1 MTTVVV
7 MCGGRGLRLHPLTEH
22 TPKSLIEV
30 GGKPM
35 LETVLDGF
43 IAQGFKQFVFCEGYR
58 WRLIYDHFLAGVK
71 WGVEIVHVI
80 EDAPEGTAG
89 ALRNIPPQNAPFIVT
104 NADVIAKLDYHDL
117 LAFHTKQNALATMCL
132 AHYPMQVPYGVVTL
146 DNGSITA
153 MQEKPIQSF
162 IVNAGIYVLDP
173 AVIELIHGPCNMP
186 DVLGMLPEGRLAG
199 YQIRDTWVDVGTF
212 QSLEQARA
220 QFG

>member
-1 MTTVVV
+1 
-7 MCGGRGLRLHPLTEH
+7 
-22 TPKSLIEV
+22 
-30 GGKPM
+30 M
-35 LETVLDGF
+35 LETILDGF
-43 IAQGFKQFVFCEGYR
+43 IAQGFKQFVLCSGYR
-58 WRLIYDHFLAGVK
+58 AQLIRDYFGDGSRWDIH
-71 WGVEIVHVI
+71 ISHVT
-80 EDAPEGTAG
+80 EFEPHGTAG
-89 ALRNIPPQNAPFIVT
+89 ALCMVHDVTEPFIVT

-132 AHYPMQVPYGVVTL
+132 AHYPMQVPYGVVTF

-173 AVIELIHGPCNMP
+173 SVIGLIKGPCNMP
-186 DVLGMLPEGRLAG
+186 DVLGLLPEGRLAG

>member
-1 MTTVVV
+1 

-35 LETVLDGF
+35 LETILDGF
-43 IAQGFKQFVFCEGYR
+43 IAQGFRRFVFCEGYR
-58 WRLIYDHFLAGVK
+58 AQLITDYFGDGSRWDA
-71 WGVEIVHVI
+71 EIFHVA
-80 EDAPEGTAG
+80 ELVPLGTAG
-89 ALRNIPPQNAPFIVT
+89 AIQYLRDYLQQPEPFIVT
-104 NADVIAKLDYHDL
+104 NADVIA
-117 LAFHTKQNALATMCL
+117 
-132 AHYPMQVPYGVVTL
+132 TL

-153 MQEKPIQSF
+153 VQEKPIQSF

-173 AVIELIHGPCNMP
+173 VVIELIHGPCNMP
-186 DVLGMLPEGRLAG
+186 DVLGSLPEGRLAG

>member
-1 MTTVVV
+1 

-35 LETVLDGF
+35 LETILDGF
-43 IAQGFKQFVFCEGYR
+43 IAQGFRRFVFCEGYR
-58 WRLIYDHFLAGVK
+58 AQLITDYFGDGSRWDA
-71 WGVEIVHVI
+71 EIFHVA
-80 EDAPEGTAG
+80 ELVPLGTAG
-89 ALRNIPPQNAPFIVT
+89 AIQYLRDYLQQPEPFLVT
-104 NADVIAKLDYHDL
+104 NADVIAKVDYHDL
-117 LAFHTKQNALATMCL
+117 LAFHMKQNALATMCL

-146 DNGSITA
+146 DNGAITA
-153 MQEKPIQSF
+153 VQEKPIQSF

-173 AVIELIHGPCNMP
+173 AVIELIKGPCNMP
-186 DVLGMLPEGRLAG
+186 DVLGSLPEGRLAG